1 MAQHRTKRGAAAGG
15 PRVELRRIRN
25 AAFQRIGRSA
35 ARTVGV
41 RSTTES
47 AVEERDEEVV
57 SLTQRL
63 MLHSAQVL
71 NLVH

>member
-35 ARTVGV
+35 ARTVGA
-41 RSTTES
+41 RS
-47 AVEERDEEVV
+47 VEERDEEVV
-57 SLTQRL
+57 GLTQRL